1 MAKYIKFILK
11 IKNKLNVILN
21 YSKKFLI
28 KIKNQIKHTKN
39 RKKLK
44 K

>member
-39 RKKLK
+39 PKKLK